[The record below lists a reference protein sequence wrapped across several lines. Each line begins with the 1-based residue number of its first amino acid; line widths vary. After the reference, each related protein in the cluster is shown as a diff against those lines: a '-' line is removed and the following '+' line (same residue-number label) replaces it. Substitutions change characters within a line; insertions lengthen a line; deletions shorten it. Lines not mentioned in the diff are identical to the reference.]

1 MYCGS
6 HGLRIKGKTKG
17 LDIAQF
23 QIGQEYLPILK
34 MCAKEIKNDVINKI
48 QGSEIEWNGLCFTV
62 HYRRV
67 PEEHRQLLLK
77 LVRDILQKYN
87 LDNVLDTINAHQNMD
102 KQNAGHKVREIG
114 IDSFKGLKQRP
125 GKMVVEV
132 LPSIDWN
139 KGKCLSWVL
148 DKYMQGITSGTGDQK
163 DKTGNAAIE
172 PIVLYIGDDV
182 TDEDAFR
189 AVMKLNQDSSFG
201 IVVNENTGTGLARET
216 NAKYILPSTVQ
227 VESFLSQ
234 LLHVC

>member
-1 MYCGS
+1 M
-6 HGLRIKGKTKG
+6 
-17 LDIAQF
+17 
-23 QIGQEYLPILK
+23 
-34 MCAKEIKNDVINKI
+34 
-48 QGSEIEWNGLCFTV
+48 
-62 HYRRV
+62 
-67 PEEHRQLLLK
+67 
-77 LVRDILQKYN
+77 
-87 LDNVLDTINAHQNMD
+87 LDTINAHQNMD
-102 KQNAGHKVREIG
+102 KQNAGHKVGIG

-139 KGKCLSWVL
+139 KRIVVL

-182 TDEDAFR
+182 TDEDR

-216 NAKYILPSTVQ
+216 NAKYILPQQFKLNILILRLLIYILLV
-227 VESFLSQ
+227 VYGFNAILAPKELQ
-234 LLHVC
+234 L